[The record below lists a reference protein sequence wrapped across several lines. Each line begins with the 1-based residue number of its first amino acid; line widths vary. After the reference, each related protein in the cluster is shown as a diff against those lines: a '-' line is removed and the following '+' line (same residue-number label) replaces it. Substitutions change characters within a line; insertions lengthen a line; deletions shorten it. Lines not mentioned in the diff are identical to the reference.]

1 MKNKLNRLSALLLVV
16 LCMTSFSISAF
27 AADGGHFASNEN
39 GTEIPP
45 NSIDSITVSTENV
58 ELPEKSTDTSLT
70 PNGNMTLIDDILQK
84 SPYAS
89 DENKQQEKQFITVQT
104 KNGNY
109 FYLVVDRTGETENV
123 YFLNL
128 VDEADLMALT
138 EELGDS
144 TVELVDC
151 RCSDKCSIGAI
162 NSSCEICRANMS
174 ECMGKEPVKPEP
186 EVPSDTEGD
195 AQEPAQ
201 KQASSALLL
210 LVLIL
215 IVGGGAALYW
225 FKLKNKKASSAGDR
239 DLTDYDFGDD
249 DEEEE
254 TEIDDADAQ
263 AEQDE

>member
-16 LCMTSFSISAF
+16 FCMTSFSISAF
-27 AADGGHFASNEN
+27 AADRGHFASNEN

-138 EELGDS
+138 EELDDS
-144 TVELVDC
+144 EVELVDC
-151 RCSDKCSIGAI
+151 TCSEKCSIGAI
-162 NSSCEICRANMS
+162 KTGCEICRTNMS
-174 ECMGKEPVKPEP
+174 ECMGKEPAKPEP
-186 EVPSDTEGD
+186 EVPSDTEPD

-210 LVLIL
+210 LVMIL
-215 IVGGGAALYW
+215 IVGGSAALYW
-225 FKLKNKKASSAGDR
+225 FKLKNNKAPSVGDR
-239 DLTDYDFGDD
+239 DLTDYDFGED

>member
-16 LCMTSFSISAF
+16 FCMTSFSISAF
-27 AADGGHFASNEN
+27 AADRGHFASNEN

-138 EELGDS
+138 EELEDS
-144 TVELVDC
+144 EVELVRSYILGELC
-151 RCSDKCSIGAI
+151 REYEERFAKSEVFI
-162 NSSCEICRANMS
+162 NAWLSGESFESVNRYL
-174 ECMGKEPVKPEP
+174 GTVRT
-186 EVPSDTEGD
+186 VT
-195 AQEPAQ
+195 
-201 KQASSALLL
+201 SADLHR
-210 LVLIL
+210 V
-215 IVGGGAALYW
+215 A
-225 FKLKNKKASSAGDR
+225 KAFLDR
-239 DLTDYDFGDD
+239 DNII
-249 DEEEE
+249 
-254 TEIDDADAQ
+254 EIVVGQ
-263 AEQDE
+263 